1 MPVHGDPID
10 GHYLFDDEEPEKP
23 EACSKI
29 NALIKPGFQVEQVD
43 AVVIGAGVV
52 GLAVARAIALEL
64 SKHTD
69 SPSIYVLEQAD
80 SIGTQTSSRN
90 SEVIHAGIYYP
101 FNSLKAQLCVKGRE
115 LLYSYLQQRHVPH
128 KRLGKL
134 IVAVNA
140 EQDQMLAGIKQ
151 RAEKN
156 GVMDL
161 GFLTQ
166 QEARSL
172 EPELSCTSALL
183 SPSTG
188 ILDSHSYMLSLQ
200 GDFENAG
207 GAVVFQTEVV
217 SAVCSADNISLRT
230 QSGDT
235 IDSKR
240 VVNCSGVNAPLLAKT
255 FEGALEGSIPG
266 AFYCKGNYFLLQG
279 RSPFKRLIYPVPEA
293 AGLGVHLTLDL
304 GGQVKFG
311 PDVEWV
317 SDPTDLTVN
326 PKRGELFY
334 GAVRTYWPA
343 LPNNALI
350 PGYAGIRP
358 KINSE
363 HEKSEDFKILDV
375 QDHNIPGL
383 IHLLGIESPGITS
396 SLAIADEVVKRLF

>member
-1 MPVHGDPID
+1 M
-10 GHYLFDDEEPEKP
+10 
-23 EACSKI
+23 
-29 NALIKPGFQVEQVD
+29 EQVD

-52 GLAVARAIALEL
+52 GLAVARAIAIEL
-64 SKHTD
+64 SKHCD

-115 LLYSYLQQRHVPH
+115 LLYSYLQERHVPH
-128 KRLGKL
+128 RRLGKL

-140 EQDQMLAGIKQ
+140 EQDQMLEGIKQ

-161 GFLTQ
+161 AFLTQ
-166 QEARSL
+166 QEAQSL

-217 SAVCSADNISLRT
+217 SAVCCADNISLRT

-235 IDSKR
+235 IDTKR
-240 VVNCSGVNAPLLAKT
+240 VVNCSGLNAPLLAKT
-255 FEGALEGSIPG
+255 FAGAQEAKIPG

-317 SDPTDLTVN
+317 IDPTELTVN

-343 LPNNALI
+343 LPDNALI

-396 SLAIADEVVKRLF
+396 SLAIAEEVVKRLF